1 MPLISVLIFY
11 IAGIILQKNFSYF
24 SYRFLFLLCI
34 IISIL
39 SIISYKTNWSHT
51 GALLLSFFLLFGMLN
66 TSYHS
71 QPQGDGHIAR
81 YIARTGFLEGTVREA
96 EYLKDGNYHEILL
109 AAQCFQEKDIKYK
122 VRGNVLLRI
131 YEGGTSIKYGDQIK
145 VKVKLEEPAL
155 PGNFGEFN
163 YREYLMRK
171 NIFIVGSLNTYQVY
185 SISRYQKSG
194 LANFLPYLKDA
205 VEKNINK
212 IYHFPQNTLIK
223 AIITGD
229 RKEMPPEWEPMFQ
242 DAGVMHI
249 LAISGLH
256 IGVIAGFLLIV
267 FNLIPVL
274 KKKNKL
280 NYIVIIC
287 FLLSYAALTGFRP
300 SVSRATLMFTI
311 LLMAKYLNRPYHI
324 YNSLYLAGLLILFGQ
339 PLSLFDAGFLL
350 SFTVTFFIIFLFPL
364 LKEKLNFLPD
374 FISSPL
380 ATSLAAWL
388 GMVPLSAYFFYKVSF
403 IAILAN
409 LIIVPLI
416 SIILILGLASIIISF
431 IFIPCAT
438 LLVFLNEILIN
449 FLIFFTRFFSS
460 LPYAYKYVA
469 QPSIYQN
476 ICYYFMIF
484 LLAYTLTHWSKLDS
498 KKMKNLCLTI
508 GAAALMILFIHSYPF
523 PSPLVVHFIN
533 VGQGDAILI
542 QTPQKKNILID
553 GGGTPFTDFDVGKYI
568 VVPYLRRLG
577 INRVDLLFLT
587 HPDLDHLEGLLTV
600 LKEIKVKGV
609 IESGIV
615 SKDNVYQ
622 QFLSLIKKDKQVIY
636 HKAQEEEI
644 ICLEPGLEILV
655 LNSFNSLAY
664 GTESNF
670 NNHSIVLKLL
680 YKNTSFLFTGDIE
693 ELAEKNLLSLG
704 NKLKSD
710 ILKVAHHGS
719 ITSSSELFVSSVE
732 PGVAVI
738 SVGLNNFNHPHPEV
752 IKRLEDRCQQVF
764 RTDRHGTII
773 ITSNGQRYRTN
784 TLR

>member
-1 MPLISVLIFY
+1 
-11 IAGIILQKNFSYF
+11 
-24 SYRFLFLLCI
+24 
-34 IISIL
+34 
-39 SIISYKTNWSHT
+39 
-51 GALLLSFFLLFGMLN
+51 MLN

-71 QPQGDGHIAR
+71 QPQGDDHIAR

-96 EYLKDGNYHEILL
+96 EYLKDGNYQEILL

-163 YREYLMRK
+163 YREYLMRQ
-171 NIFIVGSLNTYQVY
+171 NIFIIGSLNTYQVY
-185 SISRYQKSG
+185 SISRYKKSG

-205 VEKNINK
+205 VDKNINK

-229 RKEMPPEWEPMFQ
+229 RKKMPPEWEPIFQ

-280 NYIVIIC
+280 NYIIIIC
-287 FLLSYAALTGFRP
+287 FLLSYAAFTGFRP

-388 GMVPLSAYFFYKVSF
+388 GMVPLSACFFYKVSF

-438 LLVFLNEILIN
+438 ILVFLNEILIN

-460 LPYAYKYVA
+460 LPYAYKYVT

-498 KKMKNLCLTI
+498 KKRKNLCLTI

-523 PSPLVVHFIN
+523 SSPLAVHFIN

-553 GGGTPFTDFDVGKYI
+553 GGGTPFTDFDVGKHI

-600 LKEIKVKGV
+600 LKEIKVKRV
-609 IESGIV
+609 IESGID

-622 QFLSLIKKDKQVIY
+622 QFLSLIKKDKQITY
-636 HKAQEEEI
+636 HKTQEGEI
-644 ICLEPGLEILV
+644 ICLEPELEILV
-655 LNSFNSLAY
+655 LNSFNSLVY

-719 ITSSSELFVSSVE
+719 ITSSTELFVSNVE

-764 RTDRHGTII
+764 RTDRNGTVI